1 MMKAF
6 RMFRLLKLTRQY
18 GGSIVIARVLRVS
31 LVALC
36 VPAFFLGVAVVVFA
50 SFLYYSEKVGGHE
63 TYSSIPDAIWFI
75 IVPLSTNSGGDNA
88 PETALG
94 KMITAGAMVFGVLF
108 LSMPLAIVGNNFCT
122 TWDDRSRVIFI
133 EEFKMHCL
141 GKNFKR
147 AQLEELFAELDADGS
162 GKLTIKELRIF
173 CSRMHFNI
181 PNSQLVQVWQ
191 TIDVDQ
197 SGEIGI
203 DEFCTLF
210 ENDNAATSTERD
222 DGVADESDFAELEG
236 AIRRSPSSATA
247 TPSSGEL
254 ETKEALSI
262 DLDDGTRAAAAAS
275 ARGGP
280 RGRAAAARARCRAG
294 ATAR

>member
-1 MMKAF
+1 MLPFWIQIIYSVMHAEANRNVISMMKAF

-108 LSMPLAIVGNNFCT
+108 LSMPLAIVGNNFAAI
-122 TWDDRSRVIFI
+122 WEDRSRVIFI
-133 EEFKMHCL
+133 EKFKESFAT
-141 GKNFKR
+141 KKVDR
-147 AQLEELFAELDADGS
+147 ATL
-162 GKLTIKELRIF
+162 
-173 CSRMHFNI
+173 
-181 PNSQLVQVWQ
+181 Q
-191 TIDVDQ
+191 TV
-197 SGEIGI
+197 
-203 DEFCTLF
+203 F
-210 ENDNAATSTERD
+210 E
-222 DGVADESDFAELEG
+222 
-236 AIRRSPSSATA
+236 
-247 TPSSGEL
+247 
-254 ETKEALSI
+254 
-262 DLDDGTRAAAAAS
+262 DLDTDG
-275 ARGGP
+275 
-280 RGRAAAARARCRAG
+280 
-294 ATAR
+294 